1 MEADISLHLFL
12 QGREWQSRDGLPC
25 GQGNCAA
32 ARMAELFRKR
42 AWLPPHL
49 WPSEHQISPITGTQR
64 PLACWPLFKGQWPF
78 PGRSGKKASLSAREP
93 SLSSLLRR
101 HRQSHQ
107 PWRQQGHLSKPH
119 LEQAGGAQGLQEGRG
134 SRPSEAVPGLR
145 ANVHRQAVLQGQMDG
160 GKVLLVLRV
169 GQKGHV
175 GVEGKDKN
183 LLGDLQLCRLCRTGL
198 RQALTLWTFSG
209 GFSKGPKAFEG
220 VL

>member
-12 QGREWQSRDGLPC
+12 QGHEWQSRDGLCC

-49 WPSEHQISPITGTQR
+49 WPSEHQINPITGTQR

-134 SRPSEAVPGLR
+134 PRPSEAVPGLR
-145 ANVHRQAVLQGQMDG
+145 ANMHRQAVLQGQMDG
-160 GKVLLVLRV
+160 GKVLLVSRI
-169 GQKGHV
+169 GQKGACR
-175 GVEGKDKN
+175 GGREGQK
-183 LLGDLQLCRLCRTGL
+183 LTGGSAAV
-198 RQALTLWTFSG
+198 QALQDEPQAGFDPLDFLWRLLQGAQSI
-209 GFSKGPKAFEG
+209 
-220 VL
+220 